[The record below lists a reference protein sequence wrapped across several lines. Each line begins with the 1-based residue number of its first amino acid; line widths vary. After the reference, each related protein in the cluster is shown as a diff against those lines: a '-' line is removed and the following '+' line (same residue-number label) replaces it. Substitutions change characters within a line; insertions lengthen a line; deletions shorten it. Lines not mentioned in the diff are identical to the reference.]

1 MRLLKAVIIISSLS
15 PQPMGKERAPKTNT
29 YVSAKDLAHG
39 HQPPPIAPVSEII
52 DLVIESYPP
61 SPIYLSHQRYDAD
74 GEPRLYNYE
83 QKAQALERQG
93 YVCPICGQGVAMK
106 GSQSHHCVQVNAGGR
121 TTMENLTV
129 VHTDRCHAEADR
141 RAMSGDMVVGGSIF
155 DATEEQ
161 AKRSLLDILLRRKR

>member
-1 MRLLKAVIIISSLS
+1 MART
-15 PQPMGKERAPKTNT
+15 EAPKPNS
-29 YVSAKDLAHG
+29 YVSARDLARG
-39 HQPPPIAPVSEII
+39 RQPPPPPENDVI
-52 DLVIESYPP
+52 DPNVESYPP
-61 SPIYLSHQRYDAD
+61 GAIYLSHQRYDAD
-74 GEPRLYNYE
+74 GEPRFFDYE

-93 YVCPICGQGVAMK
+93 YICPICGKGIGMK
-106 GSQSHHCVQVNAGGR
+106 GSQSHHCIQTHAGGR